1 MKPKRRSIL
10 PDVNAMLQQLPV
22 NQRLEAA
29 VSLIGFG
36 VSEFGKLVLQALEQR
51 QPRRAPLVTS
61 THPSRRV
68 SRETKSRRRPR
79 RKR

>member
-36 VSEFGKLVLQALEQR
+36 VSEFGKLVLQAL
-51 QPRRAPLVTS
+51 
-61 THPSRRV
+61 
-68 SRETKSRRRPR
+68 
-79 RKR
+79 

>member
-29 VSLIGFG
+29 VSNRL
-36 VSEFGKLVLQALEQR
+36 
-51 QPRRAPLVTS
+51 RRL
-61 THPSRRV
+61 
-68 SRETKSRRRPR
+68 
-79 RKR
+79 